1 MSHGRRRSR
10 IPLRTDRR
18 LRPLPQLIFSSRW
31 LQLPLYLGLIV
42 AQGVY
47 VILFLKEL
55 WHLSRTRSSFTEQAI
70 MLVVLG
76 LIDVVMISNLLI
88 MVIVGGY
95 ETFVSRL
102 ELERH
107 PDQPEWLSHVNAS
120 VLKIKLAMA
129 IIGISSI
136 HLLRTFIEAGSL
148 GKDGH
153 EVHRDRRDVADHHP
167 LRVHPLGDRHR
178 GGGADQPAGLC
189 AGSITE
195 RMIARARI
203 AALLVAASLFVS
215 PRRRPIAAFTRWLD
229 SRSGPRRSSSACRAR
244 PSMRRRAGLSRT

>member
-1 MSHGRRRSR
+1 MSMSAD
-10 IPLRTDRR
+10 IPVVPPDAG
-18 LRPLPQLIFSSRW
+18 LRPLPRLIFSSRW

-42 AQGVY
+42 AQCVY

-55 WHLSRTRSSFTEQAI
+55 WHLVLGAFKITEQEI

-148 GKDGH
+148 GTAKTNYTEAGIMWQAIIHFLFILSALGIALVDRMGQPDYSKGH
-153 EVHRDRRDVADHHP
+153 R
-167 LRVHPLGDRHR
+167 
-178 GGGADQPAGLC
+178 
-189 AGSITE
+189 
-195 RMIARARI
+195 
-203 AALLVAASLFVS
+203 
-215 PRRRPIAAFTRWLD
+215 
-229 SRSGPRRSSSACRAR
+229 
-244 PSMRRRAGLSRT
+244 

>member
-1 MSHGRRRSR
+1 MTTNRPAAASG
-10 IPLRTDRR
+10 LRVPH
-18 LRPLPQLIFSSRW
+18 LRPLPTLIFGSRW

-55 WHLSRTRSSFTEQAI
+55 WHLITHATTFNEQQI

-76 LIDVVMISNLLI
+76 LIDVVMISNLLV

-102 ELERH
+102 NLEGH

-120 VLKIKLAMA
+120 VLKVKLATA

-136 HLLRTFIEAGSL
+136 HLLKTFINAANYSEKVL
-148 GKDGH
+148 LWQTVIH
-153 EVHRDRRDVADHHP
+153 
-167 LRVHPLGDRHR
+167 
-178 GGGADQPAGLC
+178 
-189 AGSITE
+189 
-195 RMIARARI
+195 IAFLFSALAI
-203 AALLVAASLFVS
+203 AAADRVMPHAS
-215 PRRRPIAAFTRWLD
+215 RD
-229 SRSGPRRSSSACRAR
+229 DDH
-244 PSMRRRAGLSRT
+244 